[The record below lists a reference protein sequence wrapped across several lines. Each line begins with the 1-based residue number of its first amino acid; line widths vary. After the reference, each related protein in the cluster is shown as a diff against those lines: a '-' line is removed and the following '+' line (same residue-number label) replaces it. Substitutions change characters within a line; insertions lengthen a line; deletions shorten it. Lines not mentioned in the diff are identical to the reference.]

1 MSEAKIRTLQGRVVS
16 DKMDK
21 SITVLIERRV
31 KHPMYGKYMT
41 RSTKLKAHD
50 ETNQC
55 AAGDLVTIRIVTK
68 SPAAHWLVSSCAFNL
83 VERVMYLPYIG
94 CLTRRS
100 IRTVIDLSILSLTTR
115 PCSVRI
121 FASLITYLPFQL

>member
-1 MSEAKIRTLQGRVVS
+1 MSDKIRTLQGRVVS

-31 KHPMYGKYMT
+31 KHPIYGKFIT

-55 AAGDLVTIRIVTK
+55 NQGDVVTIRECAPISKSKSWTLVDVVTK
-68 SPAAHWLVSSCAFNL
+68 A
-83 VERVMYLPYIG
+83 
-94 CLTRRS
+94 
-100 IRTVIDLSILSLTTR
+100 
-115 PCSVRI
+115 
-121 FASLITYLPFQL
+121 

>member
-1 MSEAKIRTLQGRVVS
+1 MSEAKIRTLQGRVIS

-31 KHPMYGKYMT
+31 KHPIYGKFMT

-55 AAGDLVTIRIVTK
+55 NEGDVVTIRECAPISK
-68 SPAAHWLVSSCAFNL
+68 SKAWTLVDV
-83 VERVMYLPYIG
+83 VEK
-94 CLTRRS
+94 
-100 IRTVIDLSILSLTTR
+100 
-115 PCSVRI
+115 
-121 FASLITYLPFQL
+121 A